1 MMITTMMIAITHIC
15 ASHKWL
21 NNNKYCQGCFLSIR
35 KKQAGAEQGQAQI
48 QLDFGFA
55 WVVSRDKQEEL
66 GKLDK
71 FGNLNKIEKYDK

>member
-1 MMITTMMIAITHIC
+1 MMIATTHIC

-21 NNNKYCQGCFLSIR
+21 NNIKYCQDCFLSIR
-35 KKQAGAEQGQAQI
+35 TKQAGAEHGQAQI
-48 QLDFGFA
+48 QLDFGYA